1 VANREQRRMLEKD
14 EELARKRRAEG
25 RKPKAKERTGFRQY
39 LREVRQELKRVAW
52 PTRSQTITYTVVV
65 LVVTAVV
72 GAYTFGLDFLFKTA
86 VLALLRV
93 D

>member
-1 VANREQRRMLEKD
+1 VSNREQRRMLEKD

-25 RKPKAKERTGFRQY
+25 RKPRTKERASFRQY

-72 GAYTFGLDFLFKTA
+72 GAYTFGLDFLFKA
-86 VLALLRV
+86 GVLALLRV

>member
-1 VANREQRRMLEKD
+1 
-14 EELARKRRAEG
+14 
-25 RKPKAKERTGFRQY
+25 
-39 LREVRQELKRVAW
+39 
-52 PTRSQTITYTVVV
+52 VVV

-72 GAYTFGLDFLFKTA
+72 GAYTFGLDFLFRTA